1 MEIKIGKIEYGDR
14 ILCREVEFSTLPGDC
29 ILLCGANG
37 SGKSTML
44 RMIASVYPQATLIPT
59 GIPKVKGFTLEEF
72 ILTSCYSES
81 NWRSR
86 ISPAQQKR
94 IDNAVSL
101 LGLDGKGG
109 EDLRGRDISTL
120 SDGEFQKACIAVA
133 LVRNASVIFLD
144 EPTAFLDAENRI
156 SVLQVLRKLCTGEPD
171 YGRDSLPAIV
181 FSTHDLYDGMAAA
194 TKVFALG
201 ADGIFRCSETEVAE
215 TVKSIFSNP
224 ESFK

>member
-120 SDGEFQKACIAVA
+120 SDGEFQKACIAAA
-133 LVRNASVIFLD
+133 LSRNSEIILMD
-144 EPTAFLDAENRI
+144 EPTAFLDTENKIMVLNALRDAARKTGKVVI
-156 SVLQVLRKLCTGEPD
+156 FSSHDIEIARRTCTSVLAIGNDRTLHISRD
-171 YGRDSLPAIV
+171 YDKFPEIIS
-181 FSTHDLYDGMAAA
+181 
-194 TKVFALG
+194 
-201 ADGIFRCSETEVAE
+201 
-215 TVKSIFSNP
+215 SIFKNKNLIF
-224 ESFK
+224 EG